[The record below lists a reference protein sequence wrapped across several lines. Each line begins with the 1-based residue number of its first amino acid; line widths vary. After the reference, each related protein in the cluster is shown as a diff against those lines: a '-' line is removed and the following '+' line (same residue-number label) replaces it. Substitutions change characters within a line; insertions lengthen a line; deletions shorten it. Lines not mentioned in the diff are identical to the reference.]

1 MKSKN
6 KEFFQQLPAPVRQ
19 VFCSRTL
26 NLRAIRAIGYDM
38 DYTLV
43 HYNVAEWERRAYEHA
58 KEHLLQGGWPVESL
72 EFDPQLVARG
82 LVVDTE
88 LGNVVKANRFGY
100 VKRAMHGTRTLD
112 FDKQREVYS
121 RLVVEL
127 SDRRWVF
134 LNTLFSLSEGCL
146 FLQLVDLF
154 DQGKISSPLGYL
166 GLFKRIRQ
174 VLDSTHME
182 GRLKAEIMADPA
194 RFVCPDPEMPLAL
207 MDQKHAGKKLMLI
220 TNSEW
225 EYTRA
230 MMCHAFDPY
239 LPQGLKWTD
248 LFDVIIVSARKPDFF
263 LSQSPLFEVVSEEGL
278 LRPTAQGLTRGG
290 VFWGG
295 NASLVEAHL
304 KLSGEEI
311 LFVGDHMW
319 GDVKVSKSALRW
331 RTALILR
338 ELEDDVAALGKFS
351 PVQTRLDSLMAEK
364 TRLEGQ
370 LTWLRLCLQRLRHRY
385 GPPCPLSRREL
396 DEMSDNVREQL
407 LALDE
412 QLAPLAQ
419 QASELSNPLW
429 GPLLRAGNDKSLLAR
444 QVESDADIYTSRV
457 SNLLYCTPFAFL
469 RSQQGSEL
477 SFVKA
482 DPLPRET
489 DDSQPDG
496 V

>member
-1 MKSKN
+1 MDSN
-6 KEFFQQLPAPVRQ
+6 NNPFIQQLPSPIRE

-26 NLRAIRAIGYDM
+26 NLRGIRAIGYDM

-58 KEHLLQGGWPVESL
+58 KQHLLLGGWPVGEL
-72 EFDPQLVARG
+72 QFDPQIVARG

-88 LGNVVKANRFGY
+88 LGNIVKANRFGY
-100 VKRAMHGTRTLD
+100 VKRAMHGTQPLD
-112 FDKQREVYS
+112 FDRQREVYS
-121 RLVVEL
+121 RVVVEL

-154 DQGKISSPLGYL
+154 DQGKIASPLGYL
-166 GLFKRIRQ
+166 GLFKLIRQ

-207 MDQKHAGKKLMLI
+207 MDQKYAGKKLMLI

-239 LPQGLKWTD
+239 LPKGTRWLD

-263 LSQSPLFEVVSEEGL
+263 LSQAPLFEVVNEEGL
-278 LRPTAQGLTRGG
+278 LRPSIHGLAPGG
-290 VFWGG
+290 IFWGG
-295 NASLVEAHL
+295 NASLVESHL

-319 GDVKVSKSALRW
+319 GDVKVTKNAMRW

-351 PVQTRLDSLMAEK
+351 PIQSRLDALMAEK

-385 GPPCPLSRREL
+385 GPPCPGSRREL
-396 DEMSDNVREQL
+396 EEVSESLRGRLQS
-407 LALDE
+407 LDE

-419 QASELSNPLW
+419 QAGELSNPIW

-444 QVESDADIYTSRV
+444 QVEGYADIYTSRV
-457 SNLLYCTPFAFL
+457 SNLLYCTPFAYL
-469 RSQQGSEL
+469 RSQHGSAL
-477 SFVKA
+477 SYAKPEVTQIEQA
-482 DPLPRET
+482 QEEA
-489 DDSQPDG
+489 
-496 V
+496 